1 MAEPTPH
8 HTAATTRLDRW
19 DLLWTVFFYGVLAFA
34 TFNAF
39 AFGSHTRLA
48 IGVIVTLVTALG
60 VWHGVWRQPGSK
72 MADRT
77 YFVGAAVLWVALMA
91 ADPDF
96 LILSL
101 GVFAPLCLHD
111 LAWGTV
117 ALVGTGGVWLWRQWT
132 EGGSIPWNTVLLVAM
147 VVAFCLLGVG
157 YFGTVM
163 RQSRERQRLIEELR
177 RIQAGLTEAERQAGM
192 MEERQRLARDIH
204 DTLTQGF
211 ASIVM
216 LLEAASASLEG
227 DARSRR
233 HVGRALETARENL
246 AESRRLVRAMRPAV
260 LTDASLTEA
269 LERLGAQLRDDT
281 GIGVETVV
289 TGAPRSLHPEVE
301 TALLRIAQE
310 ALANVRHHANA
321 SAVTMTLSYMDDPV
335 VLDVQDD
342 GIGFAQTPGDSG
354 VGLAAMRERAAAL
367 GGTLT
372 VESAPGEG
380 TTVVAEIP
388 AARTPL
394 ITRAVGDPP

>member
-1 MAEPTPH
+1 
-8 HTAATTRLDRW
+8 
-19 DLLWTVFFYGVLAFA
+19 
-34 TFNAF
+34 
-39 AFGSHTRLA
+39 
-48 IGVIVTLVTALG
+48 
-60 VWHGVWRQPGSK
+60 

-96 LILSL
+96 LVLSL

-117 ALVGTGGVWLWRQWT
+117 ALVGTGGVWLWLQWT
-132 EGGSIPWNTVLLVAM
+132 EGGSIPWNTVLAVGM
-147 VVAFCLLGVG
+147 VVAAGLLGVG

-163 RQSRERQRLIEELR
+163 RQNRERQRLIEELR
-177 RIQAGLTEAERQAGM
+177 RAQAELAEAERQGGM

-246 AESRRLVRAMRPAV
+246 AESRRLVWAMRTAV
-260 LTDASLTEA
+260 LADASLAEV

-281 GIGVETVV
+281 GIRVETVV
-289 TGAPRSLHPEVE
+289 TGSPRRLHPEVE
-301 TALLRIAQE
+301 TAFLRIAQE
-310 ALANVRHHANA
+310 ALANVRQHANA
-321 SAVTMTLSYMDDPV
+321 SAVTLTLSYMDDPV
-335 VLDVQDD
+335 VLDVLDD
-342 GIGFAQTPGDSG
+342 GIGFVQAPGGSG

-388 AARTPL
+388 AAKTPL
-394 ITRAVGDPP
+394 TPAVGDPP

>member
-8 HTAATTRLDRW
+8 HTAAATRLDRW
-19 DLLWTVFFYGVLAFA
+19 DLLWTVFFYSVLAFA
-34 TFNAF
+34 TFNAL

-60 VWHGVWRQPGSK
+60 VWHGVWRQPRSK

-96 LILSL
+96 LVLSL

-117 ALVGTGGVWLWRQWT
+117 ALVGTGGVWLWVQWT
-132 EGGSIPWNTVLLVAM
+132 EGGSIPWNTVLLVGM
-147 VVAFCLLGVG
+147 VVAAGLLGVG

-177 RIQAGLTEAERQAGM
+177 RTQAELAEAERQAGM

-246 AESRRLVRAMRPAV
+246 VESRRLVWAMRPAV
-260 LTDASLTEA
+260 LTDASLAEA
-269 LERLGAQLRDDT
+269 LERLGGQLRDDT
-281 GIGVETVV
+281 GIKVETVV
-289 TGAPRSLHPEVE
+289 TGSPRSLHPEVE
-301 TALLRIAQE
+301 TALFRIAQE
-310 ALANVRHHANA
+310 ALANVHHHANA

-342 GIGFAQTPGDSG
+342 GIGFAQAGDGSG

-388 AARTPL
+388 AAKTPL
-394 ITRAVGDPP
+394 TPAVGDPP

>member
-8 HTAATTRLDRW
+8 HAAATTRLDRW

-34 TFNAF
+34 TFNAL

-60 VWHGVWRQPGSK
+60 VWHGVWRLPRSK
-72 MADRT
+72 IADRT

-96 LILSL
+96 LVLSL
-101 GVFAPLCLHD
+101 GVFAPLCLYD

-117 ALVGTGGVWLWRQWT
+117 ALVGTGGVWLWLQWT
-132 EGGSIPWNTVLLVAM
+132 ERGSIPWNTVLLVAM

-163 RQSRERQRLIEELR
+163 RQNRERQRLIDELR
-177 RIQAGLTEAERQAGM
+177 RTQAELADAERQAGM

-246 AESRRLVRAMRPAV
+246 AESRRLVWAMRPAV
-260 LTDASLTEA
+260 LTDASLAEA

-281 GIGVETVV
+281 GIKVETVV
-289 TGAPRSLHPEVE
+289 TGSPRSLHPEVE
-301 TALLRIAQE
+301 TALFRIAQE

-321 SAVTMTLSYMDDPV
+321 SVVTMTLSYMGDPV
-335 VLDVQDD
+335 VLDVLDD
-342 GIGFAQTPGDSG
+342 GIGFAQGPGGSG
-354 VGLAAMRERAAAL
+354 VGLTAMRERAAAL

-394 ITRAVGDPP
+394 TTAVGDPP